1 MTSLLQ
7 RLSARERVMVTA
19 AVIFVL
25 SALIYG
31 VLLRPALEKRE
42 RWRSMAVRKRV
53 EMTRFVELSSRYRE
67 LEGTISEIEK
77 RLGSRKGG
85 TSLLAELEAKAREL
99 NLQDNIA
106 SMKPFTTQLDS
117 GLVESSVEI
126 RLEKLA
132 LRGLVEFLQRVEGRG
147 SLVATRRLRVKS
159 RFDDP
164 QLLDVSILVSTLE
177 AG

>member
-1 MTSLLQ
+1 MPFRPTPTGGVTCCRVSLLPSC
-7 RLSARERVMVTA
+7 R
-19 AVIFVL
+19 
-25 SALIYG
+25 
-31 VLLRPALEKRE
+31 
-42 RWRSMAVRKRV
+42 
-53 EMTRFVELSSRYRE
+53 
-67 LEGTISEIEK
+67 
-77 RLGSRKGG
+77 